1 MVALICT
8 IPAVQGPLGLQISTA
23 MEVTAVLPTGLAGQC
38 PGLHVGA
45 RLTQVAGELVKG
57 LPFDVVLDMLRKSPR
72 PMVLRFVSSAFLCPS
87 LSRANQDGLNPGRAT
102 FIV

>member
-1 MVALICT
+1 MRRALRD
-8 IPAVQGPLGLQISTA
+8 
-23 MEVTAVLPTGLAGQC
+23 
-38 PGLHVGA
+38 GA
-45 RLTQVAGELVKG
+45 EPDEIETQVAGELVKG

-102 FIV
+102 FIA